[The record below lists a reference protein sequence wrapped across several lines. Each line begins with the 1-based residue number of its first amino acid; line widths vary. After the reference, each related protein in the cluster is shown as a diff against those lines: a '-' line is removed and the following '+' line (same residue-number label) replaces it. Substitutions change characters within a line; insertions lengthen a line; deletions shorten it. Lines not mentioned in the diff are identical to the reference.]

1 MILCDH
7 TLFGEPD
14 AVVKEFVRIL
24 KKKAPLVISAQN
36 RYVQSLSSLA
46 EKPKA
51 DNIDRAMKLLI
62 SKEHE
67 RMTKDGKVKV
77 YTWTPEEFQVT
88 LERNGLHVE
97 KIIWKLATMPL
108 RIKPE
113 TYLKKK
119 YP

>member
-1 MILCDH
+1 
-7 TLFGEPD
+7 
-14 AVVKEFVRIL
+14 
-24 KKKAPLVISAQN
+24 
-36 RYVQSLSSLA
+36 
-46 EKPKA
+46 
-51 DNIDRAMKLLI
+51 
-62 SKEHE
+62 
-67 RMTKDGKVKV
+67 MTKDGKVKV

-119 YP
+119 YPKDLFNKILQFELALCEKPAALALAGHLKATAFKL